1 MDFIEILKVILL
13 GIVEGITEW
22 LPVSSTGHLILLRE
36 LLRFDASDAFYELF
50 DVVIQLGAICAVI
63 VIYRQ
68 RLVPLHKS
76 VGERRQTYR
85 LWWLTLLG
93 VLPSAVA
100 GLFFDD
106 LLDAYFYNP
115 LTVAVMLVAYGVAFI
130 AVERAKRGSEP
141 SFSDISELTPKRALF
156 VGLFQVL
163 SLIPGTSRSGAT
175 ILGAY
180 LCGAS
185 RPLAAEF
192 SFFLAIPTMAGA
204 GALKA
209 AKFFF
214 EGNVLSLTE
223 ALILLVGT
231 LTAFF
236 VSLVSVRFLTDLVRR
251 HSFSGFGVYR
261 IVLGALV
268 LIYYFAGRL

>member
-1 MDFIEILKVILL
+1 MFPLEILKSILF

-22 LPVSSTGHLILLRE
+22 LPVSSTGHLILLGE

-141 SFSDISELTPKRALF
+141 SFSDISELTPKRALL

-223 ALILLVGT
+223 IAILLVGT

-236 VSLVSVRFLTDLVRR
+236 ISLVSVRFLTELVRR